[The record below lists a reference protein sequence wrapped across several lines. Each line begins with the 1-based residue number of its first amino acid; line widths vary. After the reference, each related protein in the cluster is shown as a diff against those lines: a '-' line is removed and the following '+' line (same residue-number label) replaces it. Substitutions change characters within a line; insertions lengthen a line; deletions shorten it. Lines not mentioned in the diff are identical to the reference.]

1 MKQRLNIKT
10 WDGLTLTENAKSDK
24 EGKIYSC
31 LCRKTVLF
39 VEWLKRSLEI
49 IGQVTFFFFYFI
61 LNSFL
66 SGEIQQLV
74 NSE

>member
-1 MKQRLNIKT
+1 MKQKLNIKI
-10 WDGLTLTENAKSDK
+10 WDGLTLTENVKSDK

-39 VEWLKRSLEI
+39 VEWLKRSL
-49 IGQVTFFFFYFI
+49 GPGDFFFFFF
-61 LNSFL
+61 LLSSFL